1 MKFGL
6 LGKDLPH
13 SFSKTIHEQIADY
26 AYDLYEKKFDELE
39 DFIKSDISGFNV
51 TIPYKEEVIKYLD
64 YLSPRA
70 KRIGAVNTVI
80 KRDGKILG
88 YNTDY
93 FGFDFLLTSL
103 GENFTKAIILGDGA
117 TSKTIAQVLADKNI
131 AYVKL
136 SRKNPP
142 YYKDL
147 ETYKDADLL
156 INATPVGMYPN
167 NGKALVDLDKLPR
180 LKAVVDVVYNPYI
193 TEILFEARDRKIKYA
208 NGLKMLVGQALE
220 SSSIFQNKDLDYKII
235 EEIEANILKNRN
247 IVLIGMPGSGKS
259 SIGSKLS
266 EKTGK
271 NFVDT
276 DAEIEKT
283 TQMTISEIFEKY
295 GEKTFR
301 DLEKS
306 IINKIGKETNQV
318 IATGGGVVK
327 DPANFRP
334 LKQNSLIYF
343 IKRNLS
349 DLDRKGRPLSTSYG
363 AIESLWEERKESY
376 YGFADVEI
384 ENIDIEPS
392 ADLIIGDFYEN
403 TFN

>member
-26 AYDLYEKKFDELE
+26 TYDLYEKNIEDLE

-51 TIPYKEEVIKYLD
+51 TIPYKEEIIKYLD

-70 KRIGAVNTVI
+70 KSIGAVNTVI
-80 KRDGKILG
+80 KKDGRLLG

-103 GENFTKAIILGDGA
+103 GESFTRAIILGDGA
-117 TSKTIAQVLADKNI
+117 TSKTISAVLADKNI

-136 SRKNPP
+136 SRKKSLT
-142 YYKDL
+142 YADL
-147 ETYKDADLL
+147 DKFNDADLL

-167 NGKALVDLDKLPR
+167 NGKALVDLDRLPR

-193 TEILFEARDRKIKYA
+193 TQILFEARARNIKYA
-208 NGLKMLVGQALE
+208 NGLKMLIAQALE
-220 SSSIFQNKDLDYKII
+220 TSSIFQNKDLDYKMI

-259 SIGSKLS
+259 SIGRRLAEFTHK
-266 EKTGK
+266 K
-271 NFVDT
+271 FVDT
-276 DAEIEKT
+276 DKEIEKIAN
-283 TQMTISEIFEKY
+283 MPISEIFEKY
-295 GEKTFR
+295 GEDKFR
-301 DLEKS
+301 DFEKY
-306 IINKIGKETNQV
+306 IINKVGKETNQI

-327 DPANFRP
+327 DPVNYRP
-334 LKQNSLIYF
+334 LKQNSQIYL

-349 DLDRKGRPLSTSYG
+349 DLDQKGRPLSTSYG
-363 AIESLWEERKESY
+363 AIEALWQERKESY
-376 YGFADVEI
+376 YKFADKEI
-384 ENIDIEPS
+384 ENIGIESS

>member
-26 AYDLYEKKFDELE
+26 AYDLYEKNIEDLE

-70 KRIGAVNTVI
+70 KRIGAVNTII

-93 FGFDFLLTSL
+93 FGFDYLLQSL
-103 GENFTKAIILGDGA
+103 GENFTRAIILGDGA
-117 TSKTIAQVLADKNI
+117 TSKTIGIVLADKKI
-131 AYVKL
+131 SYVKL
-136 SRKNPP
+136 SRKKSP
-142 YYKDL
+142 YYADL
-147 ETYKDADLL
+147 DKFNDADLL

-167 NGKALVDLDKLPR
+167 NGKSLIDLDKLPK
-180 LKAVVDVVYNPYI
+180 LKAVVDVIYNPYI

-208 NGLKMLVGQALE
+208 NGLKMLIGQALE
-220 SSSIFQNKDLDYKII
+220 ASSIFQNKDLDYKMI

-276 DAEIEKT
+276 DAEIEKIAN
-283 TQMTISEIFEKY
+283 MPISEIFEKC
-295 GEKTFR
+295 GEEKFR

-306 IINKIGKETNQV
+306 IINKVGKETNQI

-349 DLDRKGRPLSTSYG
+349 DLDREGRPLSTNYR
-363 AIESLWEERKESY
+363 AIEGIWQERKDFYQLFS
-376 YGFADVEI
+376 DKKIPNISIDQSVE
-384 ENIDIEPS
+384 
-392 ADLIIGDFYEN
+392 LIIGDFYEN

>member
-26 AYDLYEKKFDELE
+26 PYDLYEKNIEDLE

-51 TIPYKEEVIKYLD
+51 TIPYKEELIKYLD

-70 KRIGAVNTVI
+70 KRIGAVNTII

-93 FGFDFLLTSL
+93 FGFDYLLQSL
-103 GENFTKAIILGDGA
+103 GENFTRAIILGDGA
-117 TSKTIAQVLADKNI
+117 TSKTIGIVLADKKI
-131 AYVKL
+131 SYVKL
-136 SRKNPP
+136 SRKKSP
-142 YYKDL
+142 YYADL
-147 ETYKDADLL
+147 DKFNDADLL

-167 NGKALVDLDKLPR
+167 NGKSLIDLDKLPK
-180 LKAVVDVVYNPYI
+180 LKAVVDVIYNPYI

-220 SSSIFQNKDLDYKII
+220 SSSIFQNNDLDYKII

-259 SIGSKLS
+259 SIGRRLS
-266 EKTGK
+266 NKTGK
-271 NFVDT
+271 KFVDT
-276 DAEIEKT
+276 DKEIEKIAN
-283 TQMTISEIFEKY
+283 MPISEIFEKC
-295 GEKTFR
+295 GEEKFR

-306 IINKIGKETNQV
+306 IINKVGKETNQI

-349 DLDRKGRPLSTSYG
+349 DLDREGRPLSTNYR
-363 AIESLWEERKESY
+363 AIEGIWQERKDFYQLFS
-376 YGFADVEI
+376 DKKIPNISIDQSVE
-384 ENIDIEPS
+384 
-392 ADLIIGDFYEN
+392 LIIGDFYEN